1 MDKEARPGMMT
12 HPEPQEAMEHAYTI
26 PNASRVVNSR
36 LKDYREAVGASPADI
51 VAILTARFAKY
62 DTALQSKC
70 ENTDQYG
77 IEPCKAAFDL
87 LDIHFK
93 RTKRATRHRRQK
105 RVMCRLSDE
114 DYAAFKSA
122 IEASSYPT
130 MQAYMERSIKR
141 FIKRRTMRDVDPSL
155 VLEAL

>member
-26 PNASRVVNSR
+26 PEVSGVVNSR
-36 LKDYREAVGASPADI
+36 LKAYREAVGASPADI

-62 DTALQSKC
+62 DKTLQSKC
-70 ENTDQYG
+70 ENTDKYG
-77 IEPCKAAFDL
+77 IEPCKEAFDL
-87 LDIHFK
+87 LDTHFK

-114 DYAAFKSA
+114 DYADFKAA
-122 IEASSYPT
+122 IEESSYPT

-141 FIKRRTMRDVDPSL
+141 FIKRKKGTTND
-155 VLEAL
+155 

>member
-1 MDKEARPGMMT
+1 MNKEVRPGIQT
-12 HPEPQEAMEHAYTI
+12 HPEPQEAMEYAYTI
-26 PNASRVVNSR
+26 PKASGAVNSR
-36 LKDYREAVGASPADI
+36 LKDYRETVGASPADI
-51 VAILTARFAKY
+51 VAILKARFVKY
-62 DTALQSKC
+62 DKTLQSKC

-105 RVMCRLSDE
+105 RVMCRLTDD

-155 VLEAL
+155 VLETV